1 MRKRF
6 TAVILGLALASGC
19 ATGGSNARSSHA
31 MTPGMVAVLALTI
44 GAIVVAAKASESES
58 CTIPQCASTDLPTG
72 RPPER

>member
-1 MRKRF
+1 
-6 TAVILGLALASGC
+6 
-19 ATGGSNARSSHA
+19 
-31 MTPGMVAVLALTI
+31 VLALTI